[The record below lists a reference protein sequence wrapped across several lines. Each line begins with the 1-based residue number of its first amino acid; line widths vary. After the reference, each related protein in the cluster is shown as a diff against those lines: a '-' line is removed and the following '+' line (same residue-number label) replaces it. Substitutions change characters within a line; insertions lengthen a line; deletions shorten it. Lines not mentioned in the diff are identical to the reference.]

1 MKKLNMK
8 PPKHYR
14 DYSQPINLRRRARVQ
29 KYRERL
35 KRNAKLF
42 KELWEITDN
51 TGNDLIRVTT
61 IGGRLAAQRRLLDSP
76 PLFDEIMNKNATI
89 VPMPVILAF
98 MPTVYYRIFV
108 RFIILTMDATAL
120 SFNKTHNSLY
130 LHDFYT
136 TLSKVDQLRFE
147 EVILFLLKS
156 QILCMTKGISE
167 NDEWTIELNAPYR
180 YYYCG
185 LTVSAMSAIAKTH
198 ITNKREF
205 LSNDKF
211 RWKEWKKLKPL
222 VLDFDNLVKECK
234 LKELEA

>member
-1 MKKLNMK
+1 MPRLNMK

-14 DYSQPINLRRRARVQ
+14 DISEPINLRRRAKVQ

-35 KRNAKLF
+35 KRNAKFF

-61 IGGRLAAQRRLLDSP
+61 VSGKLAYQRRLLDSP
-76 PLFDEIMNKNATI
+76 PMFDQIMDKNATI
-89 VPMPVILAF
+89 VPMPIILAF

-108 RFIILTMDATAL
+108 RFIILTMDTTAL
-120 SFNKTHNSLY
+120 SFNKTHNSIY

-136 TLSKVDQLRFE
+136 TLSKVDQLRFD

-156 QILCMTKGISE
+156 QILCMTKGISM
-167 NDEWTIELNAPYR
+167 NDEWTIELNSPYR

-185 LTVSAMSAIAKTH
+185 LTVSAMSAVAKTH

-205 LSNDKF
+205 MSNDKY
-211 RWKEWKKLKPL
+211 RWKEWKKLKPH
-222 VLDFDNLVKECK
+222 VLDFDRLIKESE
-234 LKELEA
+234 LKELE